1 MVWLPQE
8 RFSYGELSPRLLGMG
23 SSEQVKQGC
32 KTLENAVVTRTGGVR
47 RRPGTKYVADLPSDV
62 TDAYLVPYQS
72 ADQNY
77 MLVFGYSNTAQKL
90 YVFDEEGQLVSWND
104 GLAHGPFAADSVA
117 TQGNHGFGA
126 DAGPLYHVQHENRVY
141 VFSQA
146 DPPVYFEKEYGTTPT
161 FKFGLLPANKG
172 AAVIESYKPDI
183 AITMQEGTT
192 GEIFNDRII
201 ECDADFFKASDAG
214 ALSGSGT
221 ASNTNAI
228 WRLGGG
234 ATPANGPIDS
244 YNISFLSC
252 WFESR
257 VYAGPRQLE
266 GRRITNAMGTDVY
279 DWTGPYVEDRTFA
292 ATFPET
298 VRYDYRTINTNDLTV
313 EDEGKVLTVIGS
325 LSNTTSPNTT
335 VLFLVHRV
343 TEQPNPTLNTVDLY
357 CLGFSANG
365 GTMDAGTYTVS
376 LKKLDDRPGAPKVAG
391 YARTVPDPV
400 TGAADPVSGDFD
412 LILSSNDFLPAGHE
426 TPFDGDG
433 SLTLGGSVDVTG
445 GSGRVTDHTTGTK
458 VYACTATS
466 DRAYFG
472 PGNIGIGYSNG
483 TGFPSVGASHQGRL
497 FLSGF
502 SNDYQNIILGS
513 RSGEPDD
520 FTTGPNDDEGLAFK
534 ISNQVGN
541 GIRWLISQQDL
552 LVGSDLAEFRLSG
565 APLTPS
571 NVSVDLQSS
580 YGAEVAMPAHLGS
593 ATLFVTR
600 GGKGLREFAY
610 NESTNRYQSADLTD
624 LADHLWAGHTRGD
637 AYFAEK
643 SLDKVLLLNSPDQL
657 VVAKSGNSVDI
668 LSYRREN
675 GVLGWSPFQS
685 GDLLVTDLG
694 SRYDMID
701 DISMLPGRTD
711 DKYDRVWMIVQR
723 SNGSGTTKTIEYL
736 EEGTVLDSQSSA
748 TPSNNQITG
757 LERFEGETIQA
768 INLVFYLG
776 EFTVTNGTITLPA
789 TTGAVTVG
797 KGYEFKLAPAVQ
809 EIQGRNGF
817 THGHKRSYDRSLV
830 YFNKTRGPVVAGYSL
845 QTLPAAGYAQPSEIN
860 GWEDVP
866 VIGLYGKSPVF
877 NITHNNPYTIEIQS
891 LSVEVTYSD

>member
-23 SSEQVKQGC
+23 SSDQVKQGC

-77 MLVFGYSNTAQKL
+77 MLVFGYSASAQKL
-90 YVFDEEGQLVSWND
+90 YVFDEEGQLVTWND
-104 GLAHGPFAADSVA
+104 GLDHGPFAADPIT

-126 DAGPLYHVQHENRVY
+126 NAGPLYHVQHDNRVY

-161 FKFGLLPANKG
+161 FKFGLAPIKNG
-172 AAVIESYKPDI
+172 SPEIENYKPSI
-183 AITMQEGTT
+183 AITMEDGTSGSLT
-192 GEIFNDRII
+192 LDRQITA
-201 ECDADFFKASDAG
+201 DADLFQASDVDVSVG
-214 ALSGSGT
+214 NN
-221 ASNTNAI
+221 ASHLNSI

-234 ATPANGPIDS
+234 TATSTDGTFPTQRYRAG
-244 YNISFLSC
+244 LSC
-252 WFESR
+252 WFVARGFTSSR
-257 VYAGPRQLE
+257 KLVGKRLTNPMGPDP
-266 GRRITNAMGTDVY
+266 T
-279 DWTGPYVEDRTFA
+279 DWTGPYVHERYVD
-292 ATFPET
+292 ATFSGGDIYEFQT
-298 VRYDYRTINTNDLTV
+298 VTATGMFSEADN
-313 EDEGKVLTVIGS
+313 GKVFTVILQANGI
-325 LSNTTSPNTT
+325 NREF
-335 VLFLVHRV
+335 LFFIHRV
-343 TEQPNPTLNTVDLY
+343 INADSVQALSLGNGSDDASLVGAQSQQISIKKLAERPGIPKTVAYARNSGAASTIITGDFELVFNEENA
-357 CLGFSANG
+357 LPEGHTTAFDGTSGTADKG
-365 GTMDAGTYTVS
+365 GTVYIAG
-376 LKKLDDRPGAPKVAG
+376 GA
-391 YARTVPDPV
+391 
-400 TGAADPVSGDFD
+400 
-412 LILSSNDFLPAGHE
+412 
-426 TPFDGDG
+426 
-433 SLTLGGSVDVTG
+433 
-445 GSGRVTDHTTGTK
+445 GRANSQTNTR
-458 VYACTATS
+458 VYDCSETS
-466 DRAYFG
+466 DRNYYGPTFNFG
-472 PGNIGIGYSNG
+472 YGYSNG
-483 TGFPSVGASHQGRL
+483 TGFPTTGASHQGRL
-497 FLSGF
+497 FMSGF
-502 SNDYQNIILGS
+502 SKEFQNIILGS
-513 RSGEPDD
+513 RSGDPED
-520 FTTGPNDDEGLAFK
+520 FTRGPNDDEGLAFK

-685 GDLLVTDLG
+685 GDLLVSNTG
-694 SRYDMID
+694 SRYDIID
-701 DISMLPGRTD
+701 DISMLPGRTG

-723 SNGSGTTKTIEYL
+723 YNGTTTTKTIEYL

-789 TTGAVTVG
+789 TTGAVIVG
-797 KGYEFKLAPAVQ
+797 KAYEFKLAPAVQ

-817 THGHKRSYDRSLV
+817 THGHKRSYDRSLI

>member
-77 MLVFGYSNTAQKL
+77 MLVFGYSASAQKL
-90 YVFDEEGQLVSWND
+90 YVFDEEGQLVTWND
-104 GLAHGPFAADSVA
+104 GLDHGPFAADPVT

-126 DAGPLYHVQHENRVY
+126 NAGPLYHVQHENRVY

-161 FKFGLLPANKG
+161 FKFGLAPIKNGSPEIKN
-172 AAVIESYKPDI
+172 YKPSI
-183 AITMQEGTT
+183 AITMEEGTA
-192 GEIFNDRII
+192 GSLDLDRTI
-201 ECDADFFKASDAG
+201 EADADLFQASDVDASAG
-214 ALSGSGT
+214 NT
-221 ASNTNAI
+221 ASHLHSI

-234 ATPANGPIDS
+234 SAPSAETSFPASRYRNG
-244 YNISFLSC
+244 LSC
-252 WFESR
+252 WFVARSFGSSR
-257 VYAGPRQLE
+257 KLVGKRLTNPMGPDP
-266 GRRITNAMGTDVY
+266 T
-279 DWTGPYVEDRTFA
+279 DWTGPFVHERYVD
-292 ATFPET
+292 ATFSGGNIYEFQT
-298 VRYDYRTINTNDLTV
+298 VTATGMFSEADN
-313 EDEGKVLTVIGS
+313 GKVFTIILEANGV
-325 LSNTTSPNTT
+325 NREF
-335 VLFLVHRV
+335 LFFIHRV
-343 TEQPNPTLNTVDLY
+343 INADSVQALS
-357 CLGFSANG
+357 LGNGSA
-365 GTMDAGTYTVS
+365 DAS
-376 LKKLDDRPGAPKVAG
+376 LVGAQTQQISIKKLADRPGIPKTAA
-391 YARTVPDPV
+391 YARNS
-400 TGAADPVSGDFD
+400 GAASTVLTDDFE
-412 LILSSNDFLPAGHE
+412 LVFNEENFLPEGH
-426 TPFDGDG
+426 TTAFDGTSGTAD
-433 SLTLGGSVDVTG
+433 LGGTVYIAG
-445 GSGRVTDHTTGTK
+445 GAGRANSQTNTR
-458 VYACTATS
+458 VYDCSETS
-466 DRAYFG
+466 NRNYYGPTFNFG
-472 PGNIGIGYSNG
+472 YGYSNG
-483 TGFPSVGASHQGRL
+483 TGFPTTGASHQGRL
-497 FLSGF
+497 FMSGF
-502 SNDYQNIILGS
+502 SKEFQNIIVGS

-552 LVGSDLAEFRLSG
+552 LVGSDLAEFKLSG

-610 NESTNRYQSADLTD
+610 NESTNRYQSSDLTD

-685 GDLLVTDLG
+685 GDLLVSSTG
-694 SRYDMID
+694 SRYDIID

-723 SNGSGTTKTIEYL
+723 YNESSTTKTIEYL

-768 INLVFYLG
+768 INTVFYLG
-776 EFTVTNGTITLPA
+776 EFKVTNGTITLPA

-845 QTLPAAGYAQPSEIN
+845 QTLPAAGFAQPSEIN

>member
-77 MLVFGYSNTAQKL
+77 MLVFGYSASAQKL
-90 YVFDEEGQLVSWND
+90 YVFDEEGQLVTWND
-104 GLAHGPFAADSVA
+104 GLDHGPFAADPIT

-126 DAGPLYHVQHENRVY
+126 NAGPLYHVQHDNRVY

-161 FKFGLLPANKG
+161 FKFGLAPIKNG
-172 AAVIESYKPDI
+172 SPEIENYKPSI
-183 AITMQEGTT
+183 AITMEEGTSGSLT
-192 GEIFNDRII
+192 LDRQITA
-201 ECDADFFKASDAG
+201 DADLFQASDVDVSVG
-214 ALSGSGT
+214 NN
-221 ASNTNAI
+221 ASHLNSI

-234 ATPANGPIDS
+234 TAASTDGTFPTQRYRAG
-244 YNISFLSC
+244 LSC
-252 WFESR
+252 WFVARGFTSSR
-257 VYAGPRQLE
+257 KLVGKRLTNPMGPDP
-266 GRRITNAMGTDVY
+266 T
-279 DWTGPYVEDRTFA
+279 DWTGPYVHERYVD
-292 ATFPET
+292 ATFSGGDIYEFQT
-298 VRYDYRTINTNDLTV
+298 VTATGMFSDADN
-313 EDEGKVLTVIGS
+313 GKVFTVILQANGV
-325 LSNTTSPNTT
+325 NREF
-335 VLFLVHRV
+335 LFFIHRV
-343 TEQPNPTLNTVDLY
+343 INADSVQALSLGNGSDDASLVGAQSQQISIKKLAERPGIPKTVAYARNSGAASTIITGDFELVFNEENALPEGHTTAFDGTSGTADL
-357 CLGFSANG
+357 G
-365 GTMDAGTYTVS
+365 GTVYIAG
-376 LKKLDDRPGAPKVAG
+376 GA
-391 YARTVPDPV
+391 
-400 TGAADPVSGDFD
+400 
-412 LILSSNDFLPAGHE
+412 
-426 TPFDGDG
+426 
-433 SLTLGGSVDVTG
+433 
-445 GSGRVTDHTTGTK
+445 GRANSQTNTR
-458 VYACTATS
+458 VYDCSETS
-466 DRAYFG
+466 DRNYYGPTFNFG
-472 PGNIGIGYSNG
+472 YGYSNG
-483 TGFPSVGASHQGRL
+483 TGFPTTGASHQSRL
-497 FLSGF
+497 FMSGF
-502 SNDYQNIILGS
+502 SKEFQNIILGS
-513 RSGEPDD
+513 RSGDPED
-520 FTTGPNDDEGLAFK
+520 FTRGPNDDEGLAFK

-675 GVLGWSPFQS
+675 GVLGWAPFQS
-685 GDLLVTDLG
+685 GDLLTSNTG
-694 SRYDMID
+694 SRYDIID
-701 DISMLPGRTD
+701 DISMLPGRTG

-723 SNGSGTTKTIEYL
+723 YNGTTTTKTIEYL
-736 EEGTVLDSQSSA
+736 EEGTVLDSQSSV

-768 INLVFYLG
+768 INSVFYLG
-776 EFTVTNGTITLPA
+776 EFKVTNGTITLPA
-789 TTGAVTVG
+789 TTGAVIVG

-845 QTLPAAGYAQPSEIN
+845 QTLPAAGFAQPSEIN

>member
-47 RRPGTKYVADLPSDV
+47 RRPGTKYVSDLPSDV

-90 YVFDEEGQLVSWND
+90 YVFDEEGQLVTWND
-104 GLAHGPFAADSVA
+104 GLAHGPFAADAVT

-126 DAGPLYHVQHENRVY
+126 NAGPLYHVQHENRVY

-146 DPPVYFEKEYGTTPT
+146 DPPVYFEKEYGATPT
-161 FKFGLLPANKG
+161 FKFGLAPIKNGSPEIKN
-172 AAVIESYKPDI
+172 YKPSI
-183 AITMQEGTT
+183 AITMEEGTA
-192 GEIFNDRII
+192 GSLNLDRTI
-201 ECDADFFKASDAG
+201 EADADLFQASDVNASAG
-214 ALSGSGT
+214 NT
-221 ASNTNAI
+221 ASHLHSI

-234 ATPANGPIDS
+234 SASSAETSFPASRYRNG
-244 YNISFLSC
+244 LSC
-252 WFESR
+252 WFVARTFGSSR
-257 VYAGPRQLE
+257 KLVGKRLTNPMGPDP
-266 GRRITNAMGTDVY
+266 T
-279 DWTGPYVEDRTFA
+279 DWTGPYVHERYVN
-292 ATFPET
+292 ATFEGGNIYQFQT
-298 VRYDYRTINTNDLTV
+298 VTATGLFSEADN
-313 EDEGKVLTVIGS
+313 GKVFTLIAEANGV
-325 LSNTTSPNTT
+325 NREF
-335 VLFLVHRV
+335 LFFIHRV
-343 TEQPNPTLNTVDLY
+343 IDSDSVEVLS
-357 CLGFSANG
+357 LGNGSDDASNIGASFSAQI
-365 GTMDAGTYTVS
+365 S
-376 LKKLDDRPGAPKVAG
+376 IKKLADRPGVPKTTA
-391 YARTVPDPV
+391 YARNS
-400 TGAADPVSGDFD
+400 GAASTVLDGDFE
-412 LILSSNDFLPAGHE
+412 LVFNEENFLPEGH
-426 TPFDGDG
+426 TTAFDGDSG
-433 SLTLGGSVDVTG
+433 TADKGGTVYIAG
-445 GSGRVTDHTTGTK
+445 GAGRANSQTNTR
-458 VYACTATS
+458 VYDCSETFNRNYYGPTFN
-466 DRAYFG
+466 FG
-472 PGNIGIGYSNG
+472 YGYSNG
-483 TGFPSVGASHQGRL
+483 TGFPTVGASHQGRL
-497 FLSGF
+497 FMGGF
-502 SNDYQNIILGS
+502 SKEFQNIIVGS

-580 YGAEVAMPAHLGS
+580 YGAEPAMPAHLGS
-593 ATLFVTR
+593 ATIFVTR

-685 GDLLVTDLG
+685 GDLLVSSTS
-694 SRYDMID
+694 SRYDIID
-701 DISMLPGRTD
+701 DISMLPGRTG

-723 SNGSGTTKTIEYL
+723 YNGSSTTKTIEYL

-768 INLVFYLG
+768 INAVFYLG

-789 TTGAVTVG
+789 TTGSVIVG
-797 KGYEFKLAPAVQ
+797 KGYEFKLSPAVQ